1 MKNYHDLLINLESNL
16 KSLEEQQN
24 DLLLKTEQ
32 AVKLCKQTLSEL
44 QKMVSKNGFTSTT
57 EEIVFFKTIKPVV
70 VVVVGKLIYYIE
82 YFNIQCKRPKGIKKL
97 QIKYLNAFILKLQ
110 EYYNVNMEFYHY
122 YLKNETNLDKQ
133 FFLRKNKKVR
143 LNIETYHFF
152 TDQNF
157 SSSHDNTVAT
167 IIAYEHLI
175 IKLHSDINSLIP
187 HMETTTAIKAFQN
200 YNQLNWTGTKT
211 DLIELIYALHSS
223 GVINNGNV
231 DIKDIATALE
241 ESFNIDL
248 GNYYHSFVEMRTRK
262 INQTKFIDKLKDSFL
277 SYIKSLED

>member
-1 MKNYHDLLINLESNL
+1 MKNYHNLLTDLESNL
-16 KSLEEQQN
+16 KSLEEQQD

-32 AVKLCKQTLSEL
+32 AVKSCKKTLSEL
-44 QKMVSKNGFTSTT
+44 QKMVSKNGFASIT
-57 EEIVFFKTIKPVV
+57 EEIEFFKTIKPLVV
-70 VVVVGKLIYYIE
+70 SKLIYYIE

-97 QIKYLNAFILKLQ
+97 QIKYLYAFILKLQ

-133 FFLRKNKKVR
+133 FFLRRHKKVR
-143 LNIETYHFF
+143 LNIESYHFF

-157 SSSHDNTVAT
+157 STSHDNTVAT

-175 IKLHSDINSLIP
+175 SKLHSDINNLIP
-187 HMETTTAIKAFQN
+187 QYMETTTAIKAFQN

-248 GNYYHSFVEMRTRK
+248 GNYYHSFVELRTRK
-262 INQTKFIDKLKDSFL
+262 INQTKFIDKLKESFL